1 MSEVSPFDDITLKD
15 IPTILPMLSV
25 SEQEKLLTELEHL
38 NKLKQQKKAQT
49 RFIDFVKQMREE
61 CIAEMYESPTDK
73 IQQLSGRI
81 LSYDQI
87 LTMSTWGK
95 HSPSE

>member
-1 MSEVSPFDDITLKD
+1 MEKPQIEEDI
-15 IPTILPMLSV
+15 
-25 SEQEKLLTELEHL
+25 EHL
-38 NKLKQQKKAQT
+38 KRHDSFN
-49 RFIDFVKQMREE
+49 RFIDFINQMREE
-61 CIAEMYESPTDK
+61 CIAEMYEASTDK

-95 HSPSE
+95 QNESNN